1 MSDSEPLS
9 RYIDLPEPGEADRM
23 RLAHG
28 KRPRPSAD
36 EVLVEVAAA
45 GVNRPDVL
53 QRKGLYPPPENASPV
68 LGLEVSG
75 RVVACGESVTRWRP
89 GDEVCALVNGG
100 GYADH
105 VLAPAAQCLP
115 VPEGISLEE
124 AASLPETLFT
134 VWHNLWQ
141 RAQLQPGET
150 LLVHGGASGI
160 GTAAIQLAK
169 ALDHTVIVTAG
180 SREKCDACRALG
192 ADRAICYRD
201 EDFETEVK
209 AFTDGLGADVILDM
223 VGGDYIQRNFKAAA
237 PEGRIVNIAY
247 LKGSKAEVDFLP
259 LMLKRL
265 TLTGSTLRAQSAEVK
280 AGIARELEQRVWPL
294 IALGRIKPQVNHRFA
309 LAEVARAHELMES
322 NRLIGKI
329 ILVP

>member
-1 MSDSEPLS
+1 MSESDTLV
-9 RYIDLPEPGEADRM
+9 RYIDLPEPGEASRM
-23 RLAHG
+23 ELAQG
-28 KRPRPSAD
+28 PRPQPGAD
-36 EVLVEVAAA
+36 EVLIEVAAA

-53 QRKGLYPPPENASPV
+53 QRKGVYPPPDDASPV

-100 GYADH
+100 GYADYA
-105 VLAPAAQCLP
+105 LAPAAQCLP
-115 VPEGISLEE
+115 VPEGVSLEE

-150 LLVHGGASGI
+150 LLIHGGASGI
-160 GTAAIQLAK
+160 GTAAIQLGK

-201 EDFETEVK
+201 EDFATEVK
-209 AFTDGLGADVILDM
+209 AFTEGRGADVILDM

-247 LKGSKAEVDFLP
+247 LKGSKAEVDFMP

-265 TLTGSTLRAQSAEVK
+265 TLTGSTLRAQGAAVK
-280 AGIARELEQRVWPL
+280 AAIAKELEQRVWPL

-309 LAEVARAHELMES
+309 LAEAAQAHELMES
-322 NRLIGKI
+322 NQLIGKI

>member
-1 MSDSEPLS
+1 MSESDTLM
-9 RYIDLPEPGEADRM
+9 RYIDLPKPGTADEM
-23 RLAHG
+23 VLARG
-28 KRPRPSAD
+28 KRPQPAAD
-36 EVLVEVAAA
+36 EVLIEVAAV

-53 QRKGLYPPPENASPV
+53 QRKGLYPPPEDASPV

-75 RVVACGESVTRWRP
+75 RVVACGGSVSRWQP
-89 GDEVCALVNGG
+89 GDEVCTLVNGG
-100 GYADH
+100 GYAEYA
-105 VLAPAAQCLP
+105 LAPAGQCLP
-115 VPEGISLEE
+115 VPEGVSLEE
-124 AASLPETLFT
+124 AASLPEALFT

-150 LLVHGGASGI
+150 LLIHGGASGI
-160 GTAAIQLAK
+160 GTAAVQMAK

-180 SREKCDACRALG
+180 TREKCDVCRALG

-201 EDFETEVK
+201 EDFVAEVK
-209 AFTDGLGADVILDM
+209 AFTEGRGVDVILDM

-247 LKGSKAEVDFLP
+247 LKGSKAEVDFMP

-265 TLTGSTLRAQSAEVK
+265 TLTGSTLRAQSATVK
-280 AGIARELEQRVWPL
+280 AAIAKELEQRIWPL
-294 IALGRIKPQVNHRFA
+294 VALGRIQPQVNHRFA
-309 LAEVARAHELMES
+309 LADVAKAHELMES

-329 ILVP
+329 ILVL